1 MTASAMPADQ
11 FWQIIERAAARS
23 DHDPD
28 AHMEAL
34 RVVLRELSPEE
45 IISFEVAFRRYL
57 NEAYT
62 WDLWGAAYVVHG
74 GCSDDG
80 FEYFRR
86 RLVARGRDVYEAA
99 LADPDS
105 LAQLEVRPGSDDVW
119 EFEGIYYVAN
129 HVFEQKGGEAT
140 CATIPSRKLAWVDL
154 GLPATLSRTTR
165 SIWPSATRNSGGD
178 SGPNRLADGFIE
190 FWAGLGRVC
199 EGWRGGLTRWSE
211 PSPFGTSP

>member
-1 MTASAMPADQ
+1 MTASAMSADQ
-11 FWQIIERAAARS
+11 FWRIIGRAARS

-86 RLVARGRDVYEAA
+86 WLVSRGRDAYETA
-99 LADPDS
+99 LADPDG
-105 LAQLEVRPGSDDVW
+105 LAQLAARPGSDGVW
-119 EFEGIYYVAN
+119 EFEEIYYVAK
-129 HVFEQKGGEAT
+129 HVFEEKGGE
-140 CATIPSRKLAWVDL
+140 
-154 GLPATLSRTTR
+154 
-165 SIWPSATRNSGGD
+165 GD
-178 SGPNRLADGFIE
+178 VRDYSDPE
-190 FWAGLGRVC
+190 AGLGGPGPSGDPFEDDEAHLAKRYPNL
-199 EGWRGGLTRWSE
+199 WRRFGAE
-211 PSPFGTSP
+211 PLG